1 MCDERAEL
9 SSSVFLLFF
18 FSSSSSLDEFLDDER
33 GRQTKKKIA
42 KERNET
48 S

>member
-1 MCDERAEL
+1 MKEQTFFVRRGG
-9 SSSVFLLFF
+9 VLFF
-18 FSSSSSLDEFLDDER
+18 IIELIHYMEFLDDER
-33 GRQTKKKIA
+33 RDRKKKIA